1 MVTLIVKNR
10 TRPVRC
16 PFISGVNSRGGKQI
30 YGANAGHGTA
40 GDGDDGLKEG
50 DLSCSPLIVIEVG
63 WLLNM
68 NVQQVKPTYLIE
80 V

>member
-10 TRPVRC
+10 TLPVRC

-30 YGANAGHGTA
+30 YGANAGHGMD

-50 DLSCSPLIVIEVG
+50 DLSCSLPTDCYRGRVG
-63 WLLNM
+63 TEY
-68 NVQQVKPTYLIE
+68 VCSAG
-80 V
+80 